1 MDVIAKAASSQRTVA
16 SVKFLYERG
25 YAIEC
30 AVSKLFLT
38 RDSIMILE
46 AEKFRSFEL
55 AGWQAIPAGYHD
67 AFGPLTSQAI
77 EPLLDAVR
85 LKKAMSFLDIAS
97 GPGYVAA
104 AAAKRGAAVVGV
116 DFSAAM
122 VEHAQRL
129 HAGVEFREGDAE
141 ALPFGNGLVDA
152 AAMNFGILHLGQPEK
167 ALIEARRILRTN
179 GRFAFSVWAK
189 PEETIGFGIVLR
201 AVELHGEP
209 RVELPEGPPFFR
221 YSDPEECQRS
231 LLVAGFET
239 PSVIKVKQVWRL
251 PAGDGLFN
259 AMKDS
264 TVRTAG
270 LLRAQK
276 PTVLTKIR
284 DEMRGALAQYTKRD
298 VVELPM
304 PAWVASGIKA

>member
-1 MDVIAKAASSQRTVA
+1 
-16 SVKFLYERG
+16 
-25 YAIEC
+25 
-30 AVSKLFLT
+30 
-38 RDSIMILE
+38 MILE
-46 AEKFRSFEL
+46 PEKFRSFEL
-55 AGWQAIPAGYHD
+55 AGWQEIPAGYHD
-67 AFGPLTSQAI
+67 AFGPLTAQAI

-85 LKKAMSFLDIAS
+85 VKKGMSFLDIAS

-104 AAAKRGAAVVGV
+104 AAAKRGAIVLGV

-122 VEHAQRL
+122 VTHAQRL
-129 HAGVEFREGDAE
+129 QTGVEFREGDAE
-141 ALPFGNGLVDA
+141 ALPCGSGLFDA
-152 AAMNFGILHLGQPEK
+152 AAMNFGILHLGEPEK
-167 ALIEARRILRTN
+167 ALLEAHRILRRG

-221 YSDPEECQRS
+221 YSDPEECKRG
-231 LLVAGFET
+231 LIVAGFDAPNVT
-239 PSVIKVKQVWRL
+239 KVQQLWRL
-251 PAGDGLFN
+251 PAGNGLFN

-276 PTVLTKIR
+276 PSVLVKIR
-284 DEMRGALAQYTKRD
+284 DAMNIALEKYTKGD
-298 VVELPM
+298 VVELRM
-304 PAWVASGIKA
+304 PAWVASGVKK

>member
-1 MDVIAKAASSQRTVA
+1 
-16 SVKFLYERG
+16 
-25 YAIEC
+25 
-30 AVSKLFLT
+30 
-38 RDSIMILE
+38 MILE
-46 AEKFRSFEL
+46 PGKFRSFEL
-55 AGWQAIPAGYHD
+55 AGWQEIPAGYHE
-67 AFGPLTSQAI
+67 AFGSLTSQAI

-85 LKKAMSFLDIAS
+85 LKKGQSFLDIAS

-104 AAAKRGAAVVGV
+104 AAAKRGALVLGI

-122 VEHAQRL
+122 VAQAARL
-129 HAGVEFREGDAE
+129 QAGVEFREGDAE
-141 ALPFGNGLVDA
+141 ALPCGNGLFDA

-167 ALIEARRILRTN
+167 ALVEAQRVLRSG

-221 YSDPEECQRS
+221 YSDPDECKRG
-231 LLVAGFET
+231 LIVAGFDAV
-239 PSVIKVKQVWRL
+239 SVTKVPQTWRL

-276 PTVLTKIR
+276 PTVLDKIR
-284 DEMRGALAQYTKRD
+284 QEMRGALEKYTKGEF
-298 VVELPM
+298 VELPM
-304 PAWVASGIKA
+304 PAWIASGIKL